1 MNPSNVFVQKSW
13 FDATTANGEIC
24 ATIFPRQKME
34 IFEFALM
41 PSGPQHMKCFGCE
54 TRYEVKKNLNMKFS
68 KNNFINF
75 VKGFIFSPARIM
87 TF

>member
-24 ATIFPRQKME
+24 ATIFPRQKLE

-41 PSGPQHMKCFGCE
+41 PSGPQHMTCFGCE
-54 TRYEVKKNLNMKFS
+54 TRYEVKKK
-68 KNNFINF
+68 I
-75 VKGFIFSPARIM
+75 
-87 TF
+87 